1 MIMYLTML
9 FVQPILLSFAP
20 RSSAKV
26 FSLIASFATL
36 WSSVFMWYSSNGAN
50 QIFYQ
55 VVSWG
60 SDWSTFGVCYTSLYI
75 SLLCAFIFPICIM
88 LTQGYR
94 ALLILICIQTAV
106 SLSIVSLHM
115 LAFYALFESSLLLF
129 FVLIGRRKY
138 GSLSAAYN
146 IAVYTFISALGFLL
160 SAFWLNWSFGSVCAL
175 IPNDEPNSF
184 VAFGIFILLWVK
196 APLIPFHLWLPEAH
210 VYAPTAGSVL
220 LAGVLLKISIVG
232 LHVFFL
238 PICSASIVKA
248 FPIILSVCLGSFIL
262 SSFSTLKQIDLK
274 KIVAYSSISHM
285 AIVFLASSTNSGLG
299 IQGAVQY
306 CIAHGLISPGLF
318 LLVGILYKNT
328 NTKLVFYLRGLSQQA
343 PVLWSVWVFF
353 VLGNLAFPLFPNFIA
368 EVVCLS
374 ALFKN
379 HELYAYAFIFFSFIG
394 TIYSGSVLGR
404 LKGGISSQCVD
415 ASRLDVITWSP
426 LVLATVLTGVGY
438 M

>member
-1 MIMYLTML
+1 MSLYLFML
-9 FVQPILLSFAP
+9 FLQPLSLSFVS
-20 RSSAKV
+20 RS
-26 FSLIASFATL
+26 FSKISSLMMSFATL
-36 WSSVFMWYSSNGAN
+36 WSAVYMWFTSNGAN
-50 QIFYQ
+50 QTFYQ

-75 SLLCAFIFPICIM
+75 SLLCAFIFPICVI
-88 LTQGYR
+88 LVQGYR
-94 ALLILICIQTAV
+94 ALSILICIQTAV

-129 FVLIGRRKY
+129 FILIGRRKY

-146 IAVYTFISALGFLL
+146 ISIYTFISALGFLI

-175 IPNDEPNSF
+175 LPNEEANSF

-196 APLIPFHLWLPEAH
+196 APLVPFHLWLPEAH

-238 PICSASIVKA
+238 PICASSIVKA
-248 FPIILSVCLGSFIL
+248 FPLILSICLGSFIF

-285 AIVFLASSTNSGLG
+285 AIVFLSSATNSGLG
-299 IQGAVQY
+299 IQGAVLY

-343 PVLWSVWVFF
+343 PVWWSVWVFF
-353 VLGNLAFPLFPNFIA
+353 MLGNLAFPLFPNFIA

-379 HELYAYAFIFFSFIG
+379 HELYAYAFIFFSFVG
-394 TIYSGSVLGR
+394 TVYSSTVLGR
-404 LKGGISSQCVD
+404 LKGGVSSQCVD
-415 ASRLDVITWSP
+415 ASRLDVISWNP
-426 LVLATVLTGVGY
+426 LVLATVVTGIGY